1 MSVFTVAIAGVTPD
15 VEVYVDLPRAR
26 AYIGAL
32 FSPQAAAW
40 LALSADD
47 QGRTLVSATRYLD
60 AQGWSG
66 ATTGLA
72 GGIPTTLAFPRT
84 GLVRNGAPVDSPTV
98 PPEVPEATCELAV
111 AIAAKPGLVGQLD
124 QGSNLKSVSG
134 GGGVGAS
141 FFAPSSAALGT
152 ATVLPVQVQRLVGRF
167 LAVPGADGSFGAGGG
182 RESQFSRHRQF
193 SLLWPED

>member
-1 MSVFTVAIAGVTPD
+1 MSIFTVAITGVTPD

-26 AYIGAL
+26 AYVGSQ
-32 FSPQAAAW
+32 FSPQGVAW
-40 LALSADD
+40 LGLSEED

-60 AQGWSG
+60 AQAWSG
-66 ATTGLA
+66 TATRIA
-72 GGIPTTLAFPRT
+72 GGVATTLAFPRT
-84 GLVRNGAPVDSPTV
+84 GLVRDSAPVDPTTV
-98 PPEVPEATCELAV
+98 PPEVQDAVCELAV

-152 ATVLPVQVQRLVGRF
+152 ATVMPVQVQRLVGRY
-167 LAVPGADGSFGAGGG
+167 LATPGADGSFGASGG
-182 RESQFSRHRQF
+182 RESQFSQRRRY
-193 SLLWPED
+193 SLIWPED